1 MSALANSS
9 DCLECHRLSS
19 TIAQIQRQL
28 IMAKSE
34 LQEAVEAADGTSARK
49 YDELQALIKN
59 QEKILAEMRTHD
71 SEIHAGYV
79 TESTLT
85 QDIVET

>member
-19 TIAQIQRQL
+19 TIAQIQRQI

-59 QEKILAEMRTHD
+59 QEKIFAEMRTHD